1 MFIYRKPDEVDHT
14 PLADAIMIG
23 NVEMVKAIMPYTK
36 VTANPKGRGFVSYL
50 HVAAKYGQL
59 EILKILLEHFEKKKF
74 DWLKLKDKE
83 GRSVWDLL
91 KRKSFHVETYDPIER
106 FASKAEENEGK
117 KCKQEM
123 LEFIEIKGQECKQE
137 MFKFIESIMIRHVN
151 SVLFP
156 RKK

>member
-1 MFIYRKPDEVDHT
+1 MEPKKMRFWDQKYIRALIPVMKILLEKDCIFICRKPDGVDHT

-91 KRKSFHVETYDPIER
+91 KV
-106 FASKAEENEGK
+106 SKFQKQLFCSHLIQKTNEIV
-117 KCKQEM
+117 
-123 LEFIEIKGQECKQE
+123 F
-137 MFKFIESIMIRHVN
+137 
-151 SVLFP
+151 LFLP
-156 RKK
+156 

>member
-1 MFIYRKPDEVDHT
+1 
-14 PLADAIMIG
+14 MIG
-23 NVEMVKAIMPYTK
+23 NVEMVKAFMPYTK

-91 KRKSFHVETYDPIER
+91 KVSKFQKQIFLFSFEPKNEQYNFFDFCPKDLKYVKSKKKGTYYVKFPLIKSLHFFDSTHFLRLGHKSFEARAQI
-106 FASKAEENEGK
+106 K
-117 KCKQEM
+117 K
-123 LEFIEIKGQECKQE
+123 
-137 MFKFIESIMIRHVN
+137 
-151 SVLFP
+151 
-156 RKK
+156 

>member
-1 MFIYRKPDEVDHT
+1 MRFWEQKFIRTKKFLLKKRSIFICRKPDEVDHT

-91 KRKSFHVETYDPIER
+91 KVSKFQKQIFLFSFDPKNKRNYFLISALR
-106 FASKAEENEGK
+106 
-117 KCKQEM
+117 
-123 LEFIEIKGQECKQE
+123 I
-137 MFKFIESIMIRHVN
+137 
-151 SVLFP
+151 
-156 RKK
+156 